1 MNPGSAAGHTHPPP
15 PPVFADHAS
24 AEPSRR
30 LFWLLFG
37 LILAGS
43 LALRLYNVG
52 TPQLWED
59 DYLNLDRA
67 LMTPA
72 QLIAIQQYQGPADT
86 IFDFQPPLSY
96 LLVHAALAVSKTT
109 LAARVPSIIAGM
121 LSIVAIGL
129 LGARTGGRKAGLAAA
144 AMAGLSLFH
153 LDFSRAIKLYALF
166 LCALSFSV
174 YFLVRCLEA
183 KCTRRAAWLAGYAA
197 ATAAMLTTAYQGV
210 PVLLAEGLCVLGLY
224 AARKGVFSGTDR
236 NWRLGQ
242 FLMAADA
249 AVLVWLPLAPGLLFV
264 REFLD
269 NPQVDPWQGLGGTFF
284 TNVLNGLYYQH
295 AVVPLVSTLLL
306 IVMTLLGLLVGR
318 RAPVLLLTAVGFF
331 PALAILSSHSDLRPI
346 VSWRHLISLFPG
358 LTVFAGAGAAATADI
373 VAGYVAKKAR
383 VATALCVTTALCAV
397 AMGPG
402 LTRIRD
408 DASRTLSNDR
418 DLFRYIS
425 RLPVTWTG
433 LTFTGY
439 KRNTKTFAAGWHL
452 PGRFPGPGDFSGPGY
467 GRTLVV
473 DTFTAPSQRLRAKPR
488 GTLLASWGTGIFKT
502 RVALDGLPRRAPLLL
517 APDAEGE
524 AAYGDDFRDWRY
536 YRDAFASRNFTV
548 DTEVGLL
555 RPTRYEKPAMAVWRF
570 DLPPGSAGATVR
582 ASVAAALYKRHPD
595 KPADSLLSIAAS
607 GDGKTF
613 TPLAVLSH
621 ADFLM
626 PDGTPRTQK
635 RRFFEEMGFYHE
647 CREAVARLDL
657 TPFAATGTVYVR
669 VTYAPGV
676 REGFLNVAG
685 LAVTAEF
692 PEKNR
697 PQVEPL
703 AFYAANL
710 AKNCAAPA
718 YAPDRHLLGQTAYV
732 FAAPE
737 HPELAARL
745 PGGEVVGSPAALTA
759 FTAAHP
765 DLAPAYVL
773 RDASGAPAVIVHD
786 PALGPD
792 GDAPRLS
799 GSKAHAVLDVAEKK
813 PFEVGTAWLWGR
825 IDAPTLTIGSTGLA
839 VPVSAPAGSVLRL
852 TPSGKGLLA
861 FSPNFD
867 PPDFTDAPNA
877 HFRNMAAST
886 SYPEYAGGVTC
897 RPGTVCSFDY
907 VIVSGL
913 PMTELRLMTYPRL
926 YGDPG
931 SPGSCRV
938 SVSTDGKRFRTLIDF
953 RRMEKNVWS
962 PMFTRRFARLRFDK
976 PATFVTVR
984 FSLFAN
990 ASAEFWSPTR
1000 PIDRM
1005 MVEADLDARSLPP
1018 VRITPGETPLRLSGA
1033 PDNDL
1038 RLTFD
1043 PNQPGI
1049 ERVWPG
1055 E

>member
-1 MNPGSAAGHTHPPP
+1 MNPGSAAGRHHPPP
-15 PPVFADHAS
+15 SPVLAGHAP

-43 LALRLYNVG
+43 LALRLYHVG

-67 LMTPA
+67 LMDPA
-72 QLIAIQQYQGPADT
+72 RLIAIQQYQGPADT

-109 LAARVPSIIAGM
+109 MAARLPSILAGM
-121 LSIVAIGL
+121 LSILAIGL
-129 LGARTGGRKAGLAAA
+129 LGARTGGPKAGLAAA
-144 AMAGLSLFH
+144 AMTGLSLFH
-153 LDFSRAIKLYALF
+153 LDFSRAIKPYALF
-166 LCALSFSV
+166 LCTLSFSL

-183 KCTRRAAWLAGYAA
+183 KLARRTAWLTGYAA
-197 ATAAMLTTAYQGV
+197 ATAAMLATAYQGV
-210 PVLLAEGLCVLGLY
+210 PVVLAEGLCILGLY
-224 AARKGVFSGTDR
+224 VAKKGVFSAADR

-242 FLMAADA
+242 IVLAADA

-264 REFLD
+264 REFLE
-269 NPQVDPWQGLGGTFF
+269 NPRVDPWQGLGGTFF
-284 TNVLNGLYYQH
+284 ANILNGLYYQH

-306 IVMTLLGLLVGR
+306 IALALLGLLVGR
-318 RAPVLLLTAVGFF
+318 RAPVLLLAAVGLF
-331 PALAILSSHSDLRPI
+331 PALAVLSSQSDLRPI
-346 VSWRHLISLFPG
+346 VSWRHLVCLFPG
-358 LTVFAGAGAAATADI
+358 LAVFAGSGAAFTADM
-373 VAGYVAKKAR
+373 VAGFMAKKLR
-383 VATALCVTTALCAV
+383 LGTALLVTAALCAV
-397 AMGPG
+397 TMGPG

-418 DLFRYIS
+418 DLFRYLS
-425 RLPVTWTG
+425 RLPVTWSG

-439 KRNTKTFAAGWHL
+439 QRNTKTFSARWHL
-452 PGRFPGPGDFSGPGY
+452 PGRFSSPGDFSGPGY

-473 DTFTAPSQRLRAKPR
+473 DSYTAPSQRLRAMPR
-488 GTLLASWGTGIFKT
+488 GTLLASWGAGIFKT
-502 RVALDGLPRRAPLLL
+502 RVSLAGLPRRAPLLL
-517 APDAEGE
+517 APDADGS

-570 DLPPGSAGATVR
+570 DLPPGSAGAVVR
-582 ASVAAALYKRHPD
+582 ASVVAALYKRHAD
-595 KPADSLLSIAAS
+595 KSADSLLSIAAS

-621 ADFLM
+621 ADFLL

-635 RRFFEEMGFYHE
+635 RRFFEELGFYHE

-657 TPFAATGTVYVR
+657 TPFAAGGTVYVR
-669 VTYAPGV
+669 VSYAPGV

-692 PEKNR
+692 PAGAR
-697 PQVEPL
+697 PEVNPL

-710 AKNCAAPA
+710 ARNCAAPA
-718 YAPDRHLLGQTAYV
+718 YTPDSHLLGQTAYV
-732 FAAPE
+732 FAAPQ

-745 PGGEVVGSPAALTA
+745 PGGEVIGAPADLAA

-765 DLAPAYVL
+765 DLEPAYVL
-773 RDASGAPAVIVHD
+773 RDASGTPAVIVHD
-786 PALGPD
+786 PALNPD
-792 GDAPRLS
+792 GDAPRFS
-799 GSKAHAVLDVAEKK
+799 GADSRAVLEVAGKK
-813 PFEVGTAWLWGR
+813 PFDVGTAWLWGR
-825 IDAPTLTIGSTGLA
+825 IDAPTIAIGATSLRI
-839 VPVSAPAGSVLRL
+839 PVSAPDGTVLRL
-852 TPSGKGLLA
+852 TPGGKGLLA

-867 PPDFTDAPNA
+867 PPDFIDAPNA

-886 SYPEYAGGVTC
+886 SYPEYDGGVTC
-897 RPGTVCSFDY
+897 RPGTSCSFDY
-907 VIVSGL
+907 IIVSGL

-926 YGDPG
+926 YGDPD
-931 SPGSCRV
+931 SAGSCRA
-938 SVSTDGKRFRTLIDF
+938 SVSTDGKHFRPLIDF
-953 RRMEKNVWS
+953 RRSKKSTWS
-962 PMFTRRFARLRFDK
+962 PMFTRHFARLRFDK

-990 ASAEFWSPTR
+990 ANAEFWSPTR

-1005 MVEADLDARSLPP
+1005 VVEADLDARSLPP
-1018 VRITPGETPLRLSGA
+1018 VRLRPGAVPLRLTGA
-1033 PDNDL
+1033 PDNNL
-1038 RLTFD
+1038 HLTFD
-1043 PNQPGI
+1043 PHRPGL

-1055 E
+1055 D